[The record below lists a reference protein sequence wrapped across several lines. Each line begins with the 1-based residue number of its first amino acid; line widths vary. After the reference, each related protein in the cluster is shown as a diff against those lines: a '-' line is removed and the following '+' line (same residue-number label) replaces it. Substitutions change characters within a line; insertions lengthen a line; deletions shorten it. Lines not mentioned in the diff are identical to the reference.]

1 MPNNIFA
8 ALILAIENL
17 RGSSR
22 PDVFCKRGALRNF
35 TKFTGKHLCQS
46 LFLNKVSG
54 KRYKNMYIF
63 RCTKNNFF
71 CQRFG
76 HIYWRN
82 PLWQTS
88 FFAVFQLQLLWSVIL
103 SSHKK
108 WSFPSSKDLF
118 SRCEQIRIKL
128 QIYSHLLKKSS
139 MDNVIFM
146 QCLVQSLII

>member
-8 ALILAIENL
+8 ALVFAIENL
-17 RGSSR
+17 RGSSH
-22 PDVFCKRGALRNF
+22 PDVLCKKGVLRNF

-54 KRYKNMYIF
+54 KRYINIYIF
-63 RCTKNNFF
+63 RCTKNEFF
-71 CQRFG
+71 RQRFG

-88 FFAVFQLQLLWSVIL
+88 FFAVFQIQLLWSVIL

-108 WSFPSSKDLF
+108 VKFSSKDLF

-146 QCLVQSLII
+146 QCLIQSLII